1 MKSFVSLIIVYF
13 LLLLA
18 SAVFAQEKQ
27 HKKVII
33 KVLKDAGDSCSHSQR
48 GLNENQDSCLTG

>member
-33 KVLKDAGDSCSHSQR
+33 KVLKNAGDSCMSFSK
-48 GLNENQDSCLTG
+48 GFNENQDSCLTG